1 METIRAVL
9 QEMQRCIRT
18 NLTLQHA
25 AHLKYSVFANDSI
38 DIARPHAPKASER
51 RCWRPLFQMHSSDA
65 LSVRLRKL
73 YSAMRKIGLM
83 VLPFLES
90 SNAWLMSSNL

>member
-1 METIRAVL
+1 MHATL

-25 AHLKYSVFANDSI
+25 EHLKCPAFANENI

-51 RCWRPLFQMHSSDA
+51 RCWRTLFQMHSSDA
-65 LSVRLRKL
+65 LSVRSRKL